1 MTDPASGYIPDV
13 IFIGL
18 WGFLAGLASAFGW
31 YSVPNAVTSEPA
43 ADTTEPE
50 FKP

>member
-18 WGFLAGLASAFGW
+18 WGFLAGFGLCLW
-31 YSVPNAVTSEPA
+31 LVQRSEHSR
-43 ADTTEPE
+43 DRKREET
-50 FKP
+50 KP